1 MINHTAAV
9 SRNKNIRQNQ
19 DIGNSFKF
27 NIWLKN
33 HNVACVD
40 SLRTIYQA
48 PLSNL
53 LTMFI
58 LGIALA
64 LPVLLYLAIVNIN
77 NNLNTWQQDFYQYT
91 IYIDSK
97 YTEHQAKILSGDIAN
112 WPEVDK
118 IDFISKDAGLKELKT
133 IMGLETVLDD
143 VASNPLPVVLTVNL
157 KQKFHNLDSI
167 KRLVNKTNGLKG
179 VNKVEANVVWLEKI
193 NKFLKLFSIMTYIFS
208 LALGLAVL
216 LVIANTIRLV
226 LQNKQQDMQVYS
238 LLGATSAYIRRP
250 YLYGGIFYGLF
261 AGVMAIVVANFLLG
275 KLHQAV
281 SELGFAVLFANNSL
295 IGFNQ
300 YNILA
305 LLLVCS
311 LLGWLGAR
319 ITLFWQIRELKSSL
333 NKI

>member
-1 MINHTAAV
+1 MINHTV
-9 SRNKNIRQNQ
+9 TINRNKNIRQNQ
-19 DIGNSFKF
+19 DIGNNFKL
-27 NIWLKN
+27 NVWLKN
-33 HNVACVD
+33 HNIACVD

-64 LPVLLYLAIVNIN
+64 LPILLYLATVNIN
-77 NNLNTWQQDFYQYT
+77 NNFRTWQQDFYQYT
-91 IYIDSK
+91 IYIDSN
-97 YTEHQAKILSGDIAN
+97 YTDHQAKILSGDISN
-112 WPEVDK
+112 WPEVER
-118 IDFISKDAGLKELKT
+118 IDFISKDAGLNELKT
-133 IMGLETVLDD
+133 IMGLESVLDD

-157 KQKFHNLDSI
+157 KQKYHNLDSI
-167 KRLVNKTNGLKG
+167 KKLTSKTSGLEG
-179 VNKVEANVVWLEKI
+179 VSKVEANVVWLEKI
-193 NKFLKLFSIMTYIFS
+193 SKFLKLSSAMTYIFS

-226 LQNKQQDMQVYS
+226 LQNKQQEMQVYS
-238 LLGATSAYIRRP
+238 LLGATNAYIRRP

-261 AGVMAIVVANFLLG
+261 AGVMALVVANFLLG
-275 KLHQAV
+275 RLYQAV
-281 SELGFAVLFANNSL
+281 SELGFAVLFANNNL

-300 YNILA
+300 YNTLA

-319 ITLFWQIRELKSSL
+319 VTLFWQIRELRNSL
-333 NKI
+333 NQI